1 MIQQKRRIS
10 VSEKPQVSAQV
21 CIALTALTV
30 AAAALSAQLCVVY
43 KTVFCA
49 HICILCRKLYFV
61 HTVIFKTH
69 MAVFHTKNN
78 RIVCK
83 TQYFVHTTVLFT
95 YNCILITVFFALS
108 YILFNITAQQYFWN
122 KSPFQANNTVIS
134 FVHSI
139 FWRRKIYLVIY
150 NCI

>member
-1 MIQQKRRIS
+1 M
-10 VSEKPQVSAQV
+10 

-61 HTVIFKTH
+61 HTV
-69 MAVFHTKNN
+69 VF
-78 RIVCK
+78 CA
-83 TQYFVHTTVLFT
+83 Q
-95 YNCILITVFFALS
+95 NCILCTQSYSKHTWLYFIQKTTVFCVQLS
-108 YILFNITAQQYFWN
+108 ILCTQLYFLHLTVFCILFNTTVQLYFWN
-122 KSPFQANNTVIS
+122 KSLFQANNTVIS